1 MEYGMLWRS
10 LAVALAFCLM
20 SLPLLAQQTAQ
31 RAQQPAKPTPKPAE
45 EVKPAAGWTTFK
57 SAEGGFSISMPEEP
71 EQTVEPFSHARFK
84 GAAKSHRFV
93 SFDGRRLYVVAFVDF
108 PPEFKPEA
116 EFELTNSRAIFVEKL
131 NAKLGSSKRIEF
143 ERAPGDAVPAEEFTA
158 ADRKNFDYQVLTV
171 FDGRRPIQVAAGIPK
186 NEKADAAE
194 DVKNFFASFKLEPP
208 KQ

>member
-1 MEYGMLWRS
+1 
-10 LAVALAFCLM
+10 M
-20 SLPLLAQQTAQ
+20 SLPGVAQQSAQ
-31 RAQQPAKPTPKPAE
+31 RAQQPAKPAPKAAE
-45 EVKPAAGWTTFK
+45 EAKPGAGWTAFK
-57 SAEGGFSISMPEEP
+57 SPEGNFSILMPEEP
-71 EQTVEPFSHARFK
+71 ERTVEPFSHARFK

-108 PPEFKPEA
+108 PPEFKADP
-116 EFELTNSRAIFVEKL
+116 EFELSNSRTIFLEKL

-143 ERAPGDAVPAEEFTA
+143 ARASGDAVPAEEFTA

-171 FDGRRPIQVAAGIPK
+171 FDGRRPIQLAAGIPK

-194 DVKNFFASFKLEPP
+194 DVKNFFASFKLEPA